1 MEWKKELKIFA
12 YIAGAFILFY
22 NLPLGNARFDGAIFE
37 ALELMKWYA
46 QEHVILCLLPAF
58 YIAGAIGT
66 FVQQESVMKYLGPK
80 AKKPLAYGVGSVSG
94 SILAVCSCTVLPLFS
109 GIYLMGAGLGPAI
122 AFLYSGPA
130 INVLAIIL
138 SGKILGVELA
148 IARAVGAVGFSII
161 IGLIMAYIYRKE
173 EIKKIEAAANLPE
186 PEVARPLWQ
195 TIIYFGLMVIILIFA
210 NWAKPDTTE
219 GMWYLIFASK
229 WIITSIASILF
240 AIVLYLWFGANLIK
254 LIGATLLTV
263 LAYLFFGDNPS
274 IPFGVGVLGLTYIT
288 LTSGDE
294 LNSWFES
301 TWTFA
306 KQITPLLFFGV
317 LFAGFMLGRPGN
329 EGIIPSEWIADAV
342 GGNSIFANF
351 ISSVVGA
358 FMYFATLTEIPI
370 LQGLIGSGMG
380 KGPALALLLA
390 GPALSLPSMLVI
402 KSVIG
407 TKKTLVFVSL
417 VIIFSTIIGYIYGI
431 LF

>member
-1 MEWKKELKIFA
+1 MKKEIKTFI
-12 YIAGAFILFY
+12 YIAGAFIIFY

-46 QEHVILCLLPAF
+46 REHVILCLLPAF

-66 FVQQESVMKYLGPK
+66 FVSQQSVMKYLGPK

-138 SGKILGVELA
+138 SGKILGIELA
-148 IARAVGAVGFSII
+148 AARAIGAVLFAIV

-173 EIKKIEAAANLPE
+173 ELQKIEAAADLPE
-186 PEVARPLWQ
+186 PETNRTLFQ
-195 TIIYFGLMVIILIFA
+195 TIIYFGLMLAVLIFA
-210 NWAKPDTTE
+210 NWAAPDTQE
-219 GMWYLIFASK
+219 GFFYVVWESK
-229 WIITSIASILF
+229 WLITSIAAILF
-240 AIVLYLWFGANLIK
+240 AVVLYFWYGASLLKLSIATAVTIIAALIW
-254 LIGATLLTV
+254 
-263 LAYLFFGDNPS
+263 GDTPS
-274 IPFGVGVLGLTYIT
+274 IPFGIGILGLTYIT
-288 LTSGDE
+288 ITSKDE
-294 LNSWFES
+294 LYSWFDS
-301 TWTFA
+301 SWTFA

-317 LFAGFMLGRPGN
+317 LLAGFMLGRPGQ
-329 EGIIPSEWIADAV
+329 EGIIPSVWIADAV
-342 GGNSIFANF
+342 GGNSILANLF
-351 ISSVVGA
+351 SSVVGA

-390 GPALSLPSMLVI
+390 GPALSLPSILVI

-407 TKKTLVFVSL
+407 WRKTTWYVSL
-417 VIIFSTIIGYIYGI
+417 VIVFSTLVGFIYGM
-431 LF
+431 F